1 MKILIVQI
9 GHLGD
14 MILATPV
21 FVAIKR
27 AYPTAELHVLASHRN
42 YHLAESHPL
51 IDKVFTYRKRLDVI
65 VRLICDIWRE
75 RYDWWID
82 PKDHGSSE
90 SQFWCRVSGVNHTVG
105 SNDIGSSV
113 PFQYSVPDAHSN
125 DAMLP
130 YPKHCIERNLQS
142 LSWLK
147 VDIDDATTLL
157 PVLPISPESAE
168 YVQQVLIN
176 WSAEYSLYSLTHQS
190 FVICNLSA
198 GSPNRYWTQQ
208 NWILV
213 VRFLLTRN
221 HFIILTSMPSDR
233 ELANAIR
240 TTTSDAVCIFP
251 SRSIHDVVALIASAH
266 LVITPDTS
274 AVHIAS
280 AFDVPCI
287 ALFHSIWWNRY
298 KFAPR
303 SSRSWVVQSPSPSE
317 SVQDV
322 RLDHVIRCVEEW
334 ELYNQQVGD
343 V

>member
-1 MKILIVQI
+1 
-9 GHLGD
+9 
-14 MILATPV
+14 
-21 FVAIKR
+21 
-27 AYPTAELHVLASHRN
+27 
-42 YHLAESHPL
+42 
-51 IDKVFTYRKRLDVI
+51 
-65 VRLICDIWRE
+65 
-75 RYDWWID
+75 
-82 PKDHGSSE
+82 
-90 SQFWCRVSGVNHTVG
+90 
-105 SNDIGSSV
+105 
-113 PFQYSVPDAHSN
+113 
-125 DAMLP
+125 
-130 YPKHCIERNLQS
+130 
-142 LSWLK
+142 LK

-168 YVQQVLIN
+168 YVQQVLID
-176 WSAEYSLYSLTHQS
+176 WSAEYSLYSLTHRS

-198 GSPNRYWTQQ
+198 GSPNRYWTPQ

-221 HFIILTSMPSDR
+221 HFIILTSMPSDK
-233 ELANAIR
+233 ELAHMIR
-240 TTTSDAVCIFP
+240 TATSDAVCIFP

-287 ALFHSIWWNRY
+287 ALFHSVWWNRY

-303 SSRSWVVQSPSPSE
+303 SLHSWIVQSPSPSE

-322 RLDHVIRCVEEW
+322 RLDHVTDCIKEW
-334 ELYNQQVGD
+334 ELHIKQVGD